1 MKKIILLLILLVPAI
16 LYARTEIKKRKT
28 GEIKIHGTI
37 SHLQKPIDY
46 VYIICLDSKT
56 DGYDSAKVVDNKYVY
71 TTHTGVTTLL
81 TLYFKNPNIPGNM
94 KEDYMLT
101 IVTEPA
107 SISIISTDNFATSKV
122 TGSRANIVYT
132 LLEKKAQVYQ
142 HQLSVFFDNLS
153 TSKKK
158 NDTIGIKQ
166 NQSMIDAVLKKMY
179 TNVYYNFLKENPTSI
194 LINYVISQY
203 LQSFKSDASV
213 ENIMEVA
220 EIFSKLSR
228 SNQDSYYGKRI
239 KKKID
244 AYKISVGMVAPE
256 FVNDDLSGNS
266 VSLKTY
272 KGKYVLLD
280 FWASWCGPC
289 RADFPQLKTLYDKF
303 NKQGFEIIGISKDTD
318 SSACKKA
325 IQEEGINWINLII
338 NEKITNTYFVSA
350 IPLKILINPQGT
362 IIGIWR
368 EGGAVNLIA
377 LKTLMEQSIL
387 NLNFNR

>member
-28 GEIKIHGTI
+28 GEIRIHGTI

-46 VYIICLDSKT
+46 VYIICLDSKM

-81 TLYFKNPNIPGNM
+81 TLYFKNPNIPGNIQAN
-94 KEDYMLT
+94 YMLT

-107 SISIISTDNFATSKV
+107 SISIISTDNFANSKV

-132 LLEKKAQVYQ
+132 LLEKKVQDYQ
-142 HQLSVFFDNLS
+142 HHLSVFFDNLS

-166 NQSMIDAVLKKMY
+166 NQSMIDTVLKKMY
-179 TNVYYNFLKENPTSI
+179 TNVYYNFLKENPTSL

-203 LQSFKSDASV
+203 SNSFKSHASS
-213 ENIMEVA
+213 ENIKEVA
-220 EIFSKLSR
+220 EIFSKLSW
-228 SNQDSYYGKRI
+228 SNQHSYFGRCI
-239 KKKID
+239 KNKID
-244 AYKISVGMVAPE
+244 AYKISIGMIAPE
-256 FVNDDLSGNS
+256 FVNDDLSGNT
-266 VSLKTY
+266 VSLKTF

-280 FWASWCGPC
+280 FWASWCSPC
-289 RADFPQLKTLYDKF
+289 RADFPQLKILYNKF
-303 NKQGFEIIGISKDTD
+303 NNHGFEIIGISKDAD

-325 IQEEGINWINLII
+325 IEQDGINWVNLMI
-338 NEKITNTYFVSA
+338 NEKITNAYFVSA
-350 IPLKILINPQGT
+350 IPLKILINPQGA

-368 EGGAVNLIA
+368 EGGSANFNE
-377 LKTLMEQSIL
+377 LKTLTEQSIL
-387 NLNFNR
+387 K